1 MKANSEKGFS
11 LLEMLISVVI
21 LLIVSGAAL
30 YALTYYQRSYG
41 STQLRADMHMGVRAA
56 LELMAQEVNQAGL
69 LPFGPPR
76 QLSAAVSACPS
87 PCSTPPPVQVTAGGV
102 PNVSSIFVNE
112 KLTIDTGS
120 NQEDVTVTG
129 VNTATSQI
137 TAVFTK
143 AHPANA
149 PVNAFGLFPQGI
161 RSTSPN
167 VSSSTL
173 LKIFGDI
180 NGDNTLTYV
189 EYDCSGSTLT
199 RTEWQIPSS
208 GGARVFVRTGVL
220 VKDVIPTPCFQYTTA
235 SAAGFNFVTSVTVT
249 LSVQTAD
256 KDPFTKQRVSMTKSS
271 LNLSPRNLLTGL
283 DLAQAGFTGRL
294 QPIPPLSPPL

>member
-11 LLEMLISVVI
+11 LLEMLISMII
-21 LLIVSGAAL
+21 LLIACGAAFR
-30 YALTYYQRSYG
+30 ALAYYQRSYG
-41 STQLRADMHMGVRAA
+41 SSQLRADMHMGVRNA

-76 QLSAAVSACPS
+76 QLPAAVTPS
-87 PCSTPPPVQVTAGGV
+87 PTAQAVQVTSV
-102 PNVSSIFVNE
+102 NSIFVNE
-112 KLTIDTGS
+112 MLTIDTGS
-120 NQEDVTVTG
+120 NQEDVKVTA

-167 VSSSTL
+167 ASSSTR

-180 NGDNTLTYV
+180 NGDNTITYV
-189 EYDCSGSTLT
+189 EYNCSGTTLT
-199 RTEWQIPSS
+199 RSEWQVPSS
-208 GGARVFVRTGVL
+208 GARVLVRTGTL
-220 VKDVIPTPCFQYTTA
+220 VTDVIANPGSPSTPCFQYTTA
-235 SAAGFNFVTSVTVT
+235 SAAGVTFVTSVTVT
-249 LSVQTAD
+249 LSVQTAAN
-256 KDPFTKQRVSMTKSS
+256 DPFTKQRVSMTKSS
-271 LNLSPRNLLTGL
+271 LNLSPRNLLTGM

-294 QPIPPLSPPL
+294 QPIPSTSPPL

>member
-21 LLIVSGAAL
+21 LLITSGAAF
-30 YALTYYQRSYG
+30 YALAYYQRSYG
-41 STQLRADMHMGVRAA
+41 SSQLRADMHMGVRAA

-76 QLSAAVSACPS
+76 QLSAAVSPS
-87 PCSTPPPVQVTAGGV
+87 PTAQPVQVVTSV
-102 PNVSSIFVNE
+102 NSIFVNE
-112 KLTIDTGS
+112 MLTIDTGS
-120 NQEDVTVTG
+120 NQEDVKVTA
-129 VNTATSQI
+129 VNTGTSQI

-167 VSSSTL
+167 PSSSTL

-180 NGDNTLTYV
+180 NGDNTITYV

-199 RTEWQIPSS
+199 RSEWQIPSS
-208 GGARVFVRTGVL
+208 GARVLVRTGTL
-220 VKDVIPTPCFQYTTA
+220 VKDVIANPGSPPTACFQYTTA
-235 SAAGFNFVTSVTVT
+235 SAGGFTFVTGVTVT

-256 KDPFTKQRVSMTKSS
+256 KDPFTKQRVSMTQSS
-271 LNLSPRNLLTGL
+271 LNLSPRNLLTGM

-294 QPIPPLSPPL
+294 QPIPPTSPPL

>member
-1 MKANSEKGFS
+1 MKANSDKGFS
-11 LLEMLISVVI
+11 LLEMLISLII
-21 LLIVSGAAL
+21 LLIASGAAFR
-30 YALTYYQRSYG
+30 ALAYYQRSYG
-41 STQLRADMHMGVRAA
+41 SSQLRADMHMGVRNA

-76 QLSAAVSACPS
+76 QLPAAVTPSAS
-87 PCSTPPPVQVTAGGV
+87 AQAVQVTSV
-102 PNVSSIFVNE
+102 NSIFVNE
-112 KLTIDTGS
+112 MLTIDTGS
-120 NQEDVTVTG
+120 NQEDVKVTA

-167 VSSSTL
+167 ASSSTR

-180 NGDNTLTYV
+180 NGDNTITYV

-199 RTEWQIPSS
+199 RSEWQIPSS
-208 GGARVFVRTGVL
+208 GARTLVRTGDL

-235 SAAGFNFVTSVTVT
+235 SAAGFTFVTSVTVT
-249 LSVQTAD
+249 LNVQTAD
-256 KDPFTKQRVSMTKSS
+256 KDPFTKLRVSMTKSS
-271 LNLSPRNLLTGL
+271 LSLSPRNVLTSL

-294 QPIPPLSPPL
+294 QPIPTVTPAL

>member
-11 LLEMLISVVI
+11 LLEMLISVII
-21 LLIVSGAAL
+21 LLIASGAAL
-30 YALTYYQRSYG
+30 YALVFYQRSY
-41 STQLRADMHMGVRAA
+41 SSSQLRADMHMGVRDA

-76 QLSAAVSACPS
+76 QLPAAVTPS
-87 PCSTPPPVQVTAGGV
+87 PSPQTVQVTSV
-102 PNVSSIFVNE
+102 NSIFVNE

-129 VNTATSQI
+129 VNTGSSQI
-137 TAVFTK
+137 TAVFGK

-161 RSTSPN
+161 RGT
-167 VSSSTL
+167 SSSTL

-180 NGDNTLTYV
+180 NGDNTITYV
-189 EYDCSGSTLT
+189 EYNCSGTTLT
-199 RTEWQIPSS
+199 RSEWQVPSS
-208 GGARVFVRTGVL
+208 GARVLVRTGTL
-220 VKDVIPTPCFQYTTA
+220 VTDVIANPGSPSTPCFQYTTA
-235 SAAGFNFVTSVTVT
+235 SAAGVTFVTSVTVT
-249 LSVQTAD
+249 LSVQTAAN
-256 KDPFTKQRVSMTKSS
+256 DPFTKQRVSMTKSS
-271 LNLSPRNLLTGL
+271 LNLSPRNLLTGM

-294 QPIPPLSPPL
+294 QPIPSTSPPL